1 MIEFFISSAW
11 AQEAVPGGG
20 FQLLI
25 MVGIFF
31 LIMYFLLIRPQQK
44 RTKEHS
50 ALIASLSK
58 GDEVVTSGGI
68 LGQVVAIS
76 DSFISIEVQSGTT
89 IKVQKQSVQSMMP
102 KGTIKS
108 S

>member
-11 AQEAVPGGG
+11 AQEAAPGGG

-44 RTKEHS
+44 RTKEHN
-50 ALIASLSK
+50 ALISALSK

-68 LGQVVAIS
+68 LGRVANVS
-76 DSFISIEVQSGTT
+76 DSFIDIEVQSGTT
-89 IKVQKQSVQSMMP
+89 IKVQKQSIQSMMP
-102 KGTIKS
+102 KGTIKNS
-108 S
+108 